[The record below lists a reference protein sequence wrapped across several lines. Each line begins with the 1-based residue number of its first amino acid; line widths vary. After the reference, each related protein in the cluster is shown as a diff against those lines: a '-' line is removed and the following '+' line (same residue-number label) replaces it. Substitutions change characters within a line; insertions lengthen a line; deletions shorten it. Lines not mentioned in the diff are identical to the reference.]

1 MLWEAFISE
10 MERGVNHRQTVITPP
25 QQRRKK
31 RGVRLAVA
39 YALRGLIALLALTLV
54 VLLVCGILYV
64 KEHLVPPTDNGSTE
78 TLDTGKDT
86 TNEEAESTSQP
97 QSPTDEYT
105 AVLDAGHGGI
115 QSGCAFDGVL
125 EKDITLAVT
134 LLAAE
139 KLRAEGVTVILTR
152 EDDTDVSLEER
163 CRIANDASADLFVS
177 VHCNS
182 YEDSS
187 VCGFEGYY
195 HNGTKG
201 QRLAEYILAA
211 ANALGVKTRHVKD
224 ENYQVIRDTTMPAA
238 LMEIGFLSNPSERAE
253 LQSEE
258 YQNTIAQ
265 AIANGVL
272 AMRAAG

>member
-1 MLWEAFISE
+1 M
-10 MERGVNHRQTVITPP
+10 NHRQTVSTPP
-25 QQRRKK
+25 PQHRKK

-39 YALRGLIALLALTLV
+39 YALRCLIGLLALTLA

-64 KEHLVPPTDNGSTE
+64 KEHLDSHADNGSTE

-86 TNEEAESTSQP
+86 TRNEEAENTSQP

-105 AVLDAGHGGI
+105 VVLDAGHGGV

-152 EDDTDVSLEER
+152 EDDTDVSLDRR
-163 CRIANDASADLFVS
+163 CQIANDASADLFVS
-177 VHCNS
+177 FHCNS

-187 VCGFEGYY
+187 VSGFEGYY

-211 ANALGVKTRHVKD
+211 AGALGIKTRHVKD
-224 ENYQVIRDTTMPAA
+224 ANYQVIRDTTMPAA
-238 LMEIGFLSNPSERAE
+238 LMEIGFLSNPAERAK
-253 LQSEE
+253 LQSED
-258 YQNTIAQ
+258 YQTTIAQ
-265 AIANGVL
+265 AIADGVL
-272 AMRAAG
+272 AMKAAG

>member
-1 MLWEAFISE
+1 MDRVS
-10 MERGVNHRQTVITPP
+10 P
-25 QQRRKK
+25 RRKK
-31 RGVRLAVA
+31 RGVRLAMA
-39 YALRGLIALLALTLV
+39 YALRAFIALLA
-54 VLLVCGILYV
+54 VLLAALLICGILYV
-64 KEHLVPPTDNGSTE
+64 REHIFSKSDDEGQPKGENFT
-78 TLDTGKDT
+78 DTGGGAAWSDPAT
-86 TNEEAESTSQP
+86 EAIEV
-97 QSPTDEYT
+97 YT
-105 AVLDAGHGGI
+105 VVLDAGHGGV

-152 EDDTDVSLEER
+152 KDDTDVSLDRR

-187 VCGFEGYY
+187 ISGFEGYY

-211 ANALGVKTRHVKD
+211 ADALGVKTRNVKD
-224 ENYQVIRDTTMPAA
+224 ENFQVIRDTTMPAA
-238 LMEIGFLSNPSERAE
+238 LMEIGFLSNPAERAR
-253 LQSEE
+253 LQSAD
-258 YQNTIAQ
+258 YQDTIAQ
-265 AIANGVL
+265 AVMNGAL
-272 AMRAAG
+272 DMLGTR

>member
-1 MLWEAFISE
+1 MDRVS
-10 MERGVNHRQTVITPP
+10 P
-25 QQRRKK
+25 RRKK

-39 YALRGLIALLALTLV
+39 YALQAFFALLAVMLATL
-54 VLLVCGILYV
+54 LICGVLYV
-64 KEHLVPPTDNGSTE
+64 REHIFSKSDDEGQPKGENFT
-78 TLDTGKDT
+78 DTGGGAAWSDPAT
-86 TNEEAESTSQP
+86 EAIEA
-97 QSPTDEYT
+97 YVV
-105 AVLDAGHGGI
+105 VLDAGHGGV

-152 EDDTDVSLEER
+152 EDDTDVSLDRR

-187 VCGFEGYY
+187 VSGFEGYY

-238 LMEIGFLSNPSERAE
+238 LMEIGFLSNPAERAR

-258 YQNTIAQ
+258 YQTTIAQ
-265 AIANGVL
+265 AIADGVM
-272 AMRAAG
+272 AMKAAG

>member
-1 MLWEAFISE
+1 MDK
-10 MERGVNHRQTVITPP
+10 GVNHRQAAGAPLP
-25 QQRRKK
+25 QRRKK

-39 YALRGLIALLALTLV
+39 YALRGLIGLLALMLA

-64 KEHLVPPTDNGSTE
+64 KEYLDSPADTTE

-97 QSPTDEYT
+97 QSPTDVYT
-105 AVLDAGHGGI
+105 VVLDAGHGGV
-115 QSGCAFDGVL
+115 QSGCVFDGVL

-152 EDDTDVSLEER
+152 EDDTDVSLNRR
-163 CRIANDASADLFVS
+163 CQIANDAAADLFVS

-187 VCGFEGYY
+187 VSGLEGYY

-201 QRLAEYILAA
+201 KRLAEYILAA

-238 LMEIGFLSNPSERAE
+238 LMEIGFLSNPAERA
-253 LQSEE
+253 LLRSED
-258 YQNTIAQ
+258 YQNTVAQ
-265 AIANGVL
+265 AVADGVMT
-272 AMRAAG
+272 MRAAG